1 MASTYLTRTV
11 TSPTSAYKA
20 TFSAWV
26 KRSSI
31 GVRQRIFSVINPSAT
46 ASYSYIE
53 FDVDDQLNITD
64 YPNSSPYFYMSTN
77 AKYRDTSAWY
87 HIVLAF
93 DTTQATASDRQKLYV
108 NGEEITSFSGS
119 GIGNQNQSLMLSIS
133 GKTFYVGQHG
143 TAGMYFNGSMSHI
156 HFIDGTAYDP
166 TAFGEY
172 DANGVWKIKTSPS
185 VTYGNNGFFI
195 LKDGNSVTDQSGE
208 GNNFT
213 VGGGTLTN
221 TEDNPSNVFC
231 TINPLNHDFA
241 NADTDLYYGN
251 TLVYPRA
258 NANYNYAVSTLG
270 IPKSNGKFYVEAK
283 YLQYDGVNAGVGI
296 VDMDGVSEI
305 FYENRNIMDDNIAT
319 NIGRVILSKAGNAI
333 RPSATTNSYSSVWSN
348 GDIISIAI
356 DTENGAVYFGINGT
370 WQNSGVPTSGSSKTG
385 AVDISAQS
393 WWTENSNWGI
403 WCGDSAANHDRFAF
417 NFGNGS
423 FGNTSGYSATPT
435 ITSTAVASAG
445 TNASGIGIF
454 EHDVPTGYTALSTKG
469 LNL

>member
-1 MASTYLTRTV
+1 MASTYLSRTP
-11 TSPTSAYKA
+11 SSAGNQK
-20 TFSAWV
+20 TWTWSGWV
-26 KRSSI
+26 KRSALDSF
-31 GVRQRIFSVINPSAT
+31 QAFFSNNTGGGTRGYFAFNNN
-46 ASYSYIE
+46 AFYSYNQYNSV
-53 FDVDDQLNITD
+53 DVCEV
-64 YPNSSPYFYMSTN
+64 SSSSV
-77 AKYRDTSAWY
+77 YRDVSAWY
-87 HIVLAF
+87 HIVVKC
-93 DTTQATASDRQKLYV
+93 DTTQTTASDRFKVYV
-108 NGEEITSFSGS
+108 NGDEISLTFTTTPSLNADLPINDNGIHYISSENGSGS
-119 GIGNQNQSLMLSIS
+119 M
-133 GKTFYVGQHG
+133 
-143 TAGMYFNGSMSHI
+143 FNGSMSHI
-156 HFIDGTAYDP
+156 HFIDGTAYDA
-166 TAFGEY
+166 TAFGST
-172 DANGVWKIKTSPS
+172 DATTGEWKINTSPS
-185 VTYGNNGFFI
+185 VTYGTNGFFV
-195 LKDGNSVTDQSGE
+195 LKDGNSVTDQSGN

-221 TEDNPSNVFC
+221 TEDCPSNVFC
-231 TINPLNHDFA
+231 TMNPLNHDFA

-258 NANYNYAVSTLG
+258 NTNYNYAVSTLG
-270 IPKSNGKFYVEAK
+270 MPKGNGKFYVEAK

-296 VDMDGVSEI
+296 VDMDEVSDI
-305 FYENRNIMDDNIAT
+305 FYENRNIMDDNVAT

-333 RPSATTNSYSSVWSN
+333 IPSATTNNYSSVWSN

-403 WCGDSAANHDRFAF
+403 WCGDSATNHDRFAF

-445 TNASGIGIF
+445 TNASGNGIF
-454 EHDVPTGYTALSTKG
+454 EYDVPTGYTALSTKG